1 MRNTAL
7 LLVLLM
13 SSGNQLQAS
22 EHGLGSLES
31 LQWKHRVL
39 LVYAQEPSVRTALSN
54 LEAMA
59 PDIEERDL
67 AWFLFAKNEVHTN
80 HKTGLD
86 PKLHEQLLE
95 RYFAPAPAENRVI
108 LIGKDGG
115 VKSKGPDLDLE
126 ALFDLIDQ
134 MPMRKAEMRRAGA
147 EPD

>member
-1 MRNTAL
+1 MRNIAL

-13 SSGNQLQAS
+13 SSSTQLQAS

-31 LQWKHRVL
+31 LKWNHRVL
-39 LVYAQEPSVRTALSN
+39 LVYAQEPSVSTALSN
-54 LEAMA
+54 LEALA
-59 PDIEERDL
+59 ADIEDRDL
-67 AWFLFAKNEVHTN
+67 AWFLLAKNEVHTN
-80 HKTGLD
+80 YKAGLD
-86 PKLHEQLLE
+86 RELHEQLLE
-95 RYFAPAPAENRVI
+95 RYFTPAPEESWVI